1 MGEPTRTRRPSSRPG
16 RRDALVVATACI
28 VVFAV
33 GALTKSFDRLEP
45 LIAWASVGDELNAAF
60 LVAATGIAVL
70 AVRGARRA
78 AREAALREETDE
90 QIRALIAE
98 SPVVSFT
105 WLPREHRYRYVSPQ
119 IETLFGVSAGAHSQD
134 WSAQIHPEDRARV
147 AEISRIAD
155 RDGTTY
161 LAEYRIVRPDGE
173 VRWIHDES
181 VYYDLDDEGR
191 PQLAQGVMFDITERK
206 EAEDRAAAA
215 EERYR
220 TLVERV
226 PAISYAWD
234 SSFAQGSVPALYIS
248 PQIEQLLGVSAES
261 WLDDPMAWSA
271 HAHPDDEAWV
281 TAAWSAA
288 TEAGAPF
295 SAEYRL
301 RTTSGDWLWVRDEA
315 NPIGPGSGG
324 GHLYHGVMSTI
335 TPW

>member
-1 MGEPTRTRRPSSRPG
+1 VSSDRRPGSDTWKTRGGTGADPWANEPTG
-16 RRDALVVATACI
+16 RRDAIVVAAVCV
-28 VVFAV
+28 VVFSV

-45 LIAWASVGDELNAAF
+45 LIAWADVGDELIAAF

-70 AVRGARRA
+70 AVRGARRE

-105 WLPREHRYRYVSPQ
+105 WLPQEHRYRYVSPQ

-147 AEISRIAD
+147 AELSRIAD

-206 EAEDRAAAA
+206 GGGGSCRRRRGAVPDPRRAGASDLLRVGLVVRARQRARSLHQPADRTASRRVRGVLARGPDGVVRTRAPRRRGVGDRRV
-215 EERYR
+215 ERGDGGR
-220 TLVERV
+220 RAVLGRV
-226 PAISYAWD
+226 PATHH
-234 SSFAQGSVPALYIS
+234 
-248 PQIEQLLGVSAES
+248 E
-261 WLDDPMAWSA
+261 
-271 HAHPDDEAWV
+271 
-281 TAAWSAA
+281 
-288 TEAGAPF
+288 
-295 SAEYRL
+295 R
-301 RTTSGDWLWVRDEA
+301 
-315 NPIGPGSGG
+315 
-324 GHLYHGVMSTI
+324 
-335 TPW
+335 